1 VFVTNWPLG
10 GMGGGPGAVGGKG
23 GGLVGLGMTAVGAV
37 AIPALLNE
45 IWNGKGG
52 LLEGLNKQAAS
63 NNNSAKSL
71 IATGDVEAMQ
81 RAVDALRHLPDGL
94 NPLQRALYDL
104 NASGVKTHNEDMIAA
119 LEAAIAAQTKFKDNS
134 YDAAEKVKGAANGLA
149 GGLGLAAAAANKSY
163 RLLVADRTAME
174 KARGKTNRVSF
185 LGAGTSADQLHAAN
199 YLANRFAHSNA
210 PFYRSSA
217 NAARTLAELEALQRR
232 FHAKTGHDN
241 AQLARDILLVK
252 GAISA
257 LKTSSAHKSDEVKV
271 QTTKAGQAVAL
282 AVRKKNLSVNL
293 TTVTNVK
300 VDGRNVASA
309 NYHYYGRDHQVPN

>member
-1 VFVTNWPLG
+1 L
-10 GMGGGPGAVGGKG
+10 
-23 GGLVGLGMTAVGAV
+23 
-37 AIPALLNE
+37 
-45 IWNGKGG
+45 
-52 LLEGLNKQAAS
+52 
-63 NNNSAKSL
+63 
-71 IATGDVEAMQ
+71 D
-81 RAVDALRHLPDGL
+81 D
-94 NPLQRALYDL
+94 
-104 NASGVKTHNEDMIAA
+104 AA
-119 LEAAIAAQTKFKDNS
+119 LAAAVFADDS
-134 YDAAEKVKGAANGLA
+134 YDAAEKIKGAANAAA
-149 GGLGLAAAAANKSY
+149 GGLTQAAVAANKSY
-163 RLLVADRTAME
+163 RLLLADRAALE
-174 KARGKTNRVSF
+174 KARGKTDRVSF

-241 AQLARDILLVK
+241 ARLASDILLVR
-252 GAISA
+252 GAINS

>member
-1 VFVTNWPLG
+1 VAAPVPSAARA
-10 GMGGGPGAVGGKG
+10 AV
-23 GGLVGLGMTAVGAV
+23 VGLGMTAVGAV

-81 RAVDALRHLPDGL
+81 RTTPAAPARRSQPLAARPLRPQRVGGQDAH
-94 NPLQRALYDL
+94 
-104 NASGVKTHNEDMIAA
+104 EDMIAA
-119 LEAAIAAQTKFKDNS
+119 LEAAIAAQVFKDNS
-134 YDAAEKVKGAANGLA
+134 YDAAEKIKGAANDA
-149 GGLGLAAAAANKSY
+149 GGRADARRPKAANKSY
-163 RLLVADRTAME
+163 RLLVADRARSRRPAARPTAC
-174 KARGKTNRVSF
+174 
-185 LGAGTSADQLHAAN
+185 
-199 YLANRFAHSNA
+199 
-210 PFYRSSA
+210 RSSVPA
-217 NAARTLAELEALQRR
+217 RQPTRSTPRTTSPTASPTPTPRSTAARPTPRGRSRSSRPSSAGSTPRPGTTTPELAS
-232 FHAKTGHDN
+232 
-241 AQLARDILLVK
+241 DILLVK
-252 GAISA
+252 GAINA